1 MSKIKRVR
9 FLWVII
15 KRTHAEHLVY
25 SLLVSVFVSAL
36 ILCLVEP
43 DINRYGDALWYK
55 FVSIFT
61 IGFGDF
67 AAVTVIGRIVTI
79 VVTLQALL
87 VLAIIPGIVTS
98 YYIDVVKEN
107 RKESV
112 TLFMDKLER
121 LPDLSREELEEIS
134 ERVRQ
139 MTK

>member
-15 KRTHAEHLVY
+15 KRTHAERLVY

-43 DINRYGDALWYK
+43 DINRYGDALWYT

-79 VVTLQALL
+79 AVTLQALL

-134 ERVRQ
+134 ERVRT

>member
-1 MSKIKRVR
+1 MRKIKRVR
-9 FLWVII
+9 FLWTII
-15 KRTHAEHLVY
+15 KRTHAERLVY

-43 DINRYGDALWYK
+43 DINRYGDALWYTC
-55 FVSIFT
+55 VSIFT

-107 RKESV
+107 LKESV